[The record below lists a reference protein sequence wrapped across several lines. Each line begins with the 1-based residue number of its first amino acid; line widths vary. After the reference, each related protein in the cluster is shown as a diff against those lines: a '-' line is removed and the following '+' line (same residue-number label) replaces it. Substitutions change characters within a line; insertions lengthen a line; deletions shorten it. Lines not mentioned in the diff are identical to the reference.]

1 MGRFWEVKVA
11 QRRHVRGD
19 QVFWH
24 GFRVKREKGGV
35 CGGDEEKVLYLIWT
49 IMEKIFGGI

>member
-1 MGRFWEVKVA
+1 MA
-11 QRRHVRGD
+11 QRRLRGD

-35 CGGDEEKVLYLIWT
+35 CGGDEKRYCILFEQL
-49 IMEKIFGGI
+49 